1 MTTDVIYKKL
11 EPHDLNPEKR
21 SWYYDDFGNRL
32 DKKTGAPVVITG
44 PLDNG
49 RTQEEDAAVKLLNEH
64 YLKGP
69 SYE

>member
-1 MTTDVIYKKL
+1 MSTDVIYKKM
-11 EPHDLNPEKR
+11 ESQDLNPEKR
-21 SWYYDDFGNRL
+21 SWYYDDYGNRK

-44 PLDNG
+44 PLDNKQDDTI
-49 RTQEEDAAVKLLNEH
+49 RLLNEH